1 MTCPSGMTSSQLP
14 TVFSDSKIRSFA
26 KSDISKHEII
36 MSHLSSK
43 TDDEAFFIVDLG
55 ELVTQFELWKTH
67 LPRVRPFYAVKCCP
81 EPLVMQTL
89 AALGCGFDCASQKE
103 MEDALGTGVPPSDI
117 IYANTIKGIEHLKY
131 ALSKDVKMMTF
142 DNEYE
147 LEKIK
152 KHYPKASLVLRI
164 TADDS
169 HSHYKFSTRFGCS
182 IREAKLCLEKAREL
196 ELDVIGVSFHVGSKC
211 SSPEGFES
219 AIRDAGKVFE
229 IASALGMKMNLLDI
243 GGGFPGAPEDS
254 KVSFAD
260 MAQVISNSISRY
272 FGSVEDL
279 TIIAEPGRFFV
290 TSAYTLVVN
299 FIGKKKIIDGEEEP
313 RFHYFVNDTVYA
325 SFINQMF
332 EDHRLKWNLVEEK
345 TGKLYISTIFGH
357 TCDSSDVIVQ
367 KEELPELNI
376 GDWCYL
382 EKLWSVH
389 TRCMVLFQWISCAR
403 MYLCI

>member
-1 MTCPSGMTSSQLP
+1 MTCPSPMTSFQLP
-14 TVFSDSKIRSFA
+14 TVLSDSKIRSFA
-26 KSDISKHEII
+26 KSEISKHEII

-43 TDDEAFFIVDLG
+43 NDDEAFFIVDLG

-67 LPRVRPFYAVKCCP
+67 LPKVKPFYAVKCCP
-81 EPLVMQTL
+81 EPLVIQTL

-103 MEDALGTGVPPSDI
+103 MEDVLETGVPPSDI
-117 IYANTIKGIEHLKY
+117 IYANTIKGVEHLKY

-152 KHYPKASLVLRI
+152 KHYPRASLVLRI

-169 HSHYKFSTRFGCS
+169 HSHYKFSTKFGCS
-182 IREAKLCLEKAREL
+182 ISEAKLCLEKAKEL
-196 ELDVIGVSFHVGSKC
+196 ELDVIGVSFHVGSMC

-229 IASALGMKMNLLDI
+229 IAAALGMKMNLLDI
-243 GGGFPGAPEDS
+243 GGGFPGDNKDS
-254 KVSFAD
+254 FVD
-260 MAQVISNSISRY
+260 MAQVINNSISRY

-279 TIIAEPGRFFV
+279 NIIAEPGRFFV
-290 TSAYTLVVN
+290 TSACTLILN
-299 FIGKKKIIDGEEEP
+299 FIGKKKIIDGENEP
-313 RFHYFVNDTVYA
+313 RFHYFVNDTVFG

-332 EDHRLKWNLVEEK
+332 EDHRLKWNVVGKK
-345 TGKLYISTIFGH
+345 TDKLYMSTIFGH
-357 TCDSSDVIVQ
+357 TNDSLDVIVQ
-367 KEELPELNI
+367 KEELPEVNI

-382 EKLWSVH
+382 ENFGAY
-389 TRCMVLFQWISCAR
+389 TRGIWCTFNGFSSPKSIYVIRC
-403 MYLCI
+403 